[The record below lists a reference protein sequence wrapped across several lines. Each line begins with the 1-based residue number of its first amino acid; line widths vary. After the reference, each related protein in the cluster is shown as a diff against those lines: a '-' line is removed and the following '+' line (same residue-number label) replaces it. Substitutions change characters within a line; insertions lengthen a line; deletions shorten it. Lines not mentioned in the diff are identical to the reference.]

1 MFIIIIFK
9 IKQSNRIYLNN
20 KLKFIIT
27 KYKNKIKNNIFNI
40 IIFILIISITIFFYK
55 KIPKNLKIN
64 FVDVGQGDCSLITTP
79 NNKKIIVDG
88 GGNENYDVGKNT
100 LLPYLLD
107 RGITKI
113 DYIIVSHFDTDHC
126 KGLYYVMKNIKVK
139 NIIVSKQPEQS
150 VNYKEFLNI
159 AKKKRIK
166 VIYMNKGDR
175 MSIEKDINIYYLWP
189 DSSDFVT
196 ENPLN
201 NNSIVCKLA
210 YNNFSCLFTGDI
222 EKNAE
227 EKILKQYEKNSVLKS
242 TVLKVAHHGSKTSS
256 TEEIIKKIKPKI
268 ALIGVG
274 QNNKFGHPN
283 DEVIER
289 LKACR
294 YNNI

>member
-20 KLKFIIT
+20 KLNFIIT

-79 NNKKIIVDG
+79 NNKKVIIDG

-175 MSIEKDINIYYLWP
+175 MSIEKDINI
-189 DSSDFVT
+189 
-196 ENPLN
+196 
-201 NNSIVCKLA
+201 A
-210 YNNFSCLFTGDI
+210 
-222 EKNAE
+222 
-227 EKILKQYEKNSVLKS
+227 
-242 TVLKVAHHGSKTSS
+242 
-256 TEEIIKKIKPKI
+256 
-268 ALIGVG
+268 
-274 QNNKFGHPN
+274 
-283 DEVIER
+283 
-289 LKACR
+289 
-294 YNNI
+294 